1 MELFVQRH
9 QAHIIRLADKVATA
23 IDKEDPMNIKQ
34 ISSGHTK
41 LNLYKVLLLAFEDL
55 LNYIEVHFT
64 KYFWPRSENTR
75 CLCTNIKKG
84 VSRKIGEPTQNILR
98 KKVES
103 ELARIVFFPIKQF
116 GNVPEKRVIT
126 FPRTYMSLTNSKWD
140 ESNNIFTNIFIKS
153 ISKINRDLISSD
165 DCGAWNCVQENTS
178 NK

>member
-64 KYFWPRSENTR
+64 KYF
-75 CLCTNIKKG
+75 
-84 VSRKIGEPTQNILR
+84 
-98 KKVES
+98 
-103 ELARIVFFPIKQF
+103 
-116 GNVPEKRVIT
+116 
-126 FPRTYMSLTNSKWD
+126 
-140 ESNNIFTNIFIKS
+140 
-153 ISKINRDLISSD
+153 
-165 DCGAWNCVQENTS
+165 
-178 NK
+178 